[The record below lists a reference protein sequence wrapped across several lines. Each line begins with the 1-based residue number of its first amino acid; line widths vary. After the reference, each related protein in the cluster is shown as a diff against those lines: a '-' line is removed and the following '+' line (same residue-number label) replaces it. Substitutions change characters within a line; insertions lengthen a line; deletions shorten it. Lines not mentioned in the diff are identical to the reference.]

1 MKVYLAASD
10 EPGEYNYENLRIF
23 TRREDAE
30 AYELAAHIAEFEL
43 TEGPVEVQ
51 TWHTIRWHLG
61 EHQEP
66 QERTERR
73 DFDGNTSTFR
83 STWEGPALRPTAIV
97 VGAWD
102 LQAARDAFADE
113 RAQYMAM
120 RDGLAAKYTAGLDRI
135 EVQVWYEV
143 GGRAVLKTPVHTT
156 ADHFTVPRER
166 ITEQA
171 GLAPDATLHGQW
183 FTVETLTF
191 TDAQGFAVCA
201 PPVAPKLAG

>member
-1 MKVYLAASD
+1 MKVYLTASD
-10 EPGEYNYENLRIF
+10 EPGEYGYENLRIF

-30 AYELAAHIAEFEL
+30 AYELAAHIAEFDL
-43 TEGPVEVQ
+43 TEGPVEVR

-73 DFDGNTSTFR
+73 DFYGNTTVVHTVR
-83 STWEGPALRPTAIV
+83 EGPALRPTAIV

-113 RAQYMAM
+113 RARYVAM
-120 RDGLAAKYTAGLDRI
+120 RDQLTAEYTAGLGRI

-143 GGRAVLKTPVHTT
+143 DGRAVLKTPVHTA

-171 GLAPDATLHGQW
+171 GLAPGATLHGGW

-201 PPVAPKLAG
+201 PPAAPKLAG